1 MIKLIVGTKGSGKT
15 KTLID
20 MAKAAAETSK
30 GNVVC
35 VEKGDKLA
43 REVPTSVRLINSD
56 EYQVKGFANLY
67 GFLAGILAGNYDITH
82 LFVDGTFKIG
92 KVGEVEKDYEG
103 LAALVEKLSKVQSD
117 AEIIFTV
124 SCDVADLPITMKDFI
139 VQQVLMT
146 LKGHAERRV
155 LFCPFS
161 ESTKAVLRFGF
172 VRDGSFSARRS
183 LGRLSLHAVRLRRK
197 DRQREEKTEVF
208 CQTFVHKS
216 LWVSKGQSPW
226 SHSAECDTPYRQA
239 HF

>member
-1 MIKLIVGTKGSGKT
+1 
-15 KTLID
+15 
-20 MAKAAAETSK
+20 
-30 GNVVC
+30 
-35 VEKGDKLA
+35 
-43 REVPTSVRLINSD
+43 
-56 EYQVKGFANLY
+56 
-67 GFLAGILAGNYDITH
+67 
-82 LFVDGTFKIG
+82 
-92 KVGEVEKDYEG
+92 
-103 LAALVEKLSKVQSD
+103 
-117 AEIIFTV
+117 
-124 SCDVADLPITMKDFI
+124 
-139 VQQVLMT
+139 MT

-155 LFCPFS
+155 LFCTFS

-239 HF
+239 HFWKCENFLQEKKFSQTAGLYRLISKIIRWMIFDGTSLNLVLAEPGPYTSSARGRVV